1 MATTNN
7 KQQIGLLFGM
17 AGEGKIDGASGARI
31 KSQLQSIVNELN
43 RSSTTKI
50 KFQYEF
56 DVKKVEK
63 EINNATKK
71 AVEPKTSKYSKGLVN
86 YYKDLEKQSD
96 SFNKKN
102 ISGIDFEIKKREESG
117 KRFSHQIKVQMTEA
131 ERLKKAV
138 SNSQNAL
145 LGMGGKA
152 DERTYANTGIKA
164 VTDAY
169 KKYFRIVK
177 EAQVAEKA
185 IDSNNPQT
193 QQAFIDK
200 VNEAKIAQQQLN
212 AVFSNSTAF
221 EKQETI
227 YQKVIAR
234 ITEYQAKFKETLKN
248 TPQLAAQLEELRQK
262 LDSNTFVGTENKA
275 NQMFVSLTNQIRQA
289 GGEAETLG
297 QKIRR
302 IFGEKLGYGIIASAA
317 MMARQAVK
325 EVYNNVVELDKAVV
339 DLQIATGKNRE
350 EVKELVSTYSELGRE
365 LGATTSEVAQ
375 ASDSWLRQGYSIE
388 QVNELTRNSIM
399 LAKLG
404 QMESADATIALTS
417 ALRGYELQAEDVGSV
432 TDKLVA
438 VDMTAAVTAG
448 QLATAMA
455 ECANSARL
463 AGVDMNTLLGYLTQ
477 VMQTTQDA
485 PESVGTF
492 AKTLFARMGNIKAG
506 KFIDD
511 STGEDLNDVEATLGK
526 LGIKLRST
534 TNEFRDFDDVLYD
547 IAQAWNNYSS
557 VEQHAVATALG
568 ATRQQE
574 KLLVLMSGYND
585 AIEYAETATNSAGT
599 ANQKYEAVLS
609 SVEAAQNSFTASFE
623 DFSQAF
629 LDSDLVAGVIRF
641 GDGFMQVLTGI
652 TKFLSFGDGLVGQ
665 LALITAGLWALNAAM
680 AAFNTSASTGE
691 PIEALTYHAREYS
704 GGDTERVNKI
714 IVLFTREYLE
724 KPTSLGL
731 IA

>member
-1 MATTNN
+1 
-7 KQQIGLLFGM
+7 M

>member
-86 YYKDLEKQSD
+86 YYKDLEKQSN

-714 IVLFTREYLE
+714 IVLFIREYLE

>member
-71 AVEPKTSKYSKGLVN
+71 AAEPKTSKYSKGLVN

-221 EKQETI
+221 EKQETV

-234 ITEYQAKFKETLKN
+234 ITEYQAKYKETLKN

-262 LDSNTFVGTENKA
+262 LDSKQFVGTENKA
-275 NQMFVSLTNQIRQA
+275 NQEFVKLTNQIRQA

-731 IA
+731 TA

>member
-1 MATTNN
+1 MS
-7 KQQIGLLFGM
+7 KQQIGLLFGVKGQGNLS
-17 AGEGKIDGASGARI
+17 GESGQLILQQLNKIAR
-31 KSQLQSIVNELN
+31 SIDNTNNRVKVTIGVNEAQTRQLIQKQLN
-43 RSSTTKI
+43 NI
-50 KFQYEF
+50 
-56 DVKKVEK
+56 
-63 EINNATKK
+63 
-71 AVEPKTSKYSKGLVN
+71 SKGLKITIGGNTNQGGQKQVR
-86 YYKDLEKQSD
+86 DLARQ
-96 SFNKKN
+96 
-102 ISGIDFEIKKREESG
+102 
-117 KRFSHQIKVQMTEA
+117 V
-131 ERLKKAV
+131 
-138 SNSQNAL
+138 QNAQNKL
-145 LGMGGKA
+145 ASMGGNA
-152 DERTYANTGIKA
+152 DIRKYAGGNIKGSEI
-164 VTDAY
+164 AY
-169 KKYFRIVK
+169 KNYVQAVNEARI
-177 EAQVAEKA
+177 AEKA
-185 IDSNNPQT
+185 MNADKTGNIQLQQT
-193 QQAFIDK
+193 FIDK
-200 VNEAKIAQQQLN
+200 VNAARNAQQQLN
-212 AVFSNSTAF
+212 AAFNNSTAMD
-221 EKQETI
+221 KQSLS
-227 YQKVIAR
+227 YNKVIAR
-234 ITEYQAKFKETLKN
+234 ITEYQAKFKDTLKN
-248 TPQLAAQLEELRQK
+248 TPQLAAQLEELNRQ
-262 LDSNTFVGTENKA
+262 LAGGTFKGTESDAQNR
-275 NQMFVSLTNQIRQA
+275 FVRLTNDIRKA
-289 GGEAETLG
+289 GGEAEALG
-297 QKIRR
+297 QKVKR

-317 MMARQAVK
+317 MMARRAVR

-339 DLQIATGKNRE
+339 DLQIATGKNRK
-350 EVKELVSTYSELGRE
+350 EVKELVNTYSELGRE

-404 QMESADATIALTS
+404 QMESADATTALTS

-448 QLATAMA
+448 QLATAMS

-492 AKTLFARMGNIKAG
+492 AKTLFARMGNIKTG
-506 KFIDD
+506 KFVDD
-511 STGEDLNDVEATLGK
+511 ETGEDLNDVEATLGK

-547 IAQAWNNYSS
+547 IAQSWNNYSS
-557 VEQHAVATALG
+557 VEQHAIATALG

-599 ANQKYEAVLS
+599 ANRKYEAVLS

-623 DFSQAF
+623 QFSTAL

-641 GDGFMQVLTGI
+641 GDGFMQLLTGI

-680 AAFNTSASTGE
+680 VAFNTQTGIFASTGE

-714 IVLFTREYLE
+714 IVLFIREYLE

>member
-1 MATTNN
+1 
-7 KQQIGLLFGM
+7 M

-117 KRFSHQIKVQMTEA
+117 RRFSHQIKAQMTEA

-145 LGMGGKA
+145 LGMGGNA

-169 KKYFRIVK
+169 EKYLRIVK

-212 AVFSNSTAF
+212 AVLHNSTAF
-221 EKQETI
+221 EKQETV

-275 NQMFVSLTNQIRQA
+275 NQMFVSLTNRIRQA

-317 MMARQAVK
+317 MMARRALR
-325 EVYNNVVELDKAVV
+325 EVYTNVVELDKAVV

-350 EVKELVSTYSELGRE
+350 ETKELVDTYSDLGRE

-404 QMESADATIALTS
+404 QMESADATTALTS

-448 QLATAMA
+448 
-455 ECANSARL
+455 
-463 AGVDMNTLLGYLTQ
+463 
-477 VMQTTQDA
+477 
-485 PESVGTF
+485 
-492 AKTLFARMGNIKAG
+492 KK
-506 KFIDD
+506 
-511 STGEDLNDVEATLGK
+511 
-526 LGIKLRST
+526 
-534 TNEFRDFDDVLYD
+534 
-547 IAQAWNNYSS
+547 IA
-557 VEQHAVATALG
+557 
-568 ATRQQE
+568 
-574 KLLVLMSGYND
+574 
-585 AIEYAETATNSAGT
+585 
-599 ANQKYEAVLS
+599 
-609 SVEAAQNSFTASFE
+609 
-623 DFSQAF
+623 
-629 LDSDLVAGVIRF
+629 
-641 GDGFMQVLTGI
+641 
-652 TKFLSFGDGLVGQ
+652 
-665 LALITAGLWALNAAM
+665 
-680 AAFNTSASTGE
+680 
-691 PIEALTYHAREYS
+691 
-704 GGDTERVNKI
+704 
-714 IVLFTREYLE
+714 
-724 KPTSLGL
+724 
-731 IA
+731 

>member
-1 MATTNN
+1 MA
-7 KQQIGLLFGM
+7 KQQIGLLFGVQGGGKLS
-17 AGEGKIDGASGARI
+17 GESGQLILQQLNKIAR
-31 KSQLQSIVNELN
+31 SIDNTNNRMKVTIGVNEAQTRQLIQKQLN
-43 RSSTTKI
+43 NI
-50 KFQYEF
+50 
-56 DVKKVEK
+56 
-63 EINNATKK
+63 
-71 AVEPKTSKYSKGLVN
+71 SKGLKITIGGNASGQGAQRQV
-86 YYKDLEKQSD
+86 KDLTRQVD
-96 SFNKKN
+96 
-102 ISGIDFEIKKREESG
+102 
-117 KRFSHQIKVQMTEA
+117 
-131 ERLKKAV
+131 
-138 SNSQNAL
+138 NAL
-145 LGMGGKA
+145 NKLAGMGGNA
-152 DERTYANTGIKA
+152 DK
-164 VTDAY
+164 
-169 KKYFRIVK
+169 KKYSNVAGVAKEFKSYSDAVVK
-177 EAQVAEKA
+177 AQKA
-185 IDSNNPQT
+185 YNAWQYDQSNPQL
-193 QQAFIDK
+193 QQNLIDT
-200 VNEAKIAQQQLN
+200 VRTATNEKKRLDAAL
-212 AVFSNSTAF
+212 SNTTAF
-221 EKQETI
+221 DKQALA
-227 YQKVIAR
+227 YNKVIDE
-234 ITEYQAKFKETLKN
+234 ITKYQAKNKETLKN
-248 TPQLAAQLEELRQK
+248 TPELAAKLEELNQQ
-262 LDSNTFVGTENKA
+262 LAGGTFKGGNAHNRFLE
-275 NQMFVSLTNQIRQA
+275 LTNQIRAA

-641 GDGFMQVLTGI
+641 GDGFMQILTGI

-665 LALITAGLWALNAAM
+665 LALITAGLWALNSAM
-680 AAFNTSASTGE
+680 VAFNTQTGIFASTGE
-691 PIEALTYHAREYS
+691 PIEASTYHAREYS
-704 GGDTERVNKI
+704 GGDTERVNKL

>member
-1 MATTNN
+1 
-7 KQQIGLLFGM
+7 M

-714 IVLFTREYLE
+714 IVLFIREYLE

>member
-1 MATTNN
+1 M
-7 KQQIGLLFGM
+7 
-17 AGEGKIDGASGARI
+17 D
-31 KSQLQSIVNELN
+31 
-43 RSSTTKI
+43 
-50 KFQYEF
+50 
-56 DVKKVEK
+56 
-63 EINNATKK
+63 
-71 AVEPKTSKYSKGLVN
+71 
-86 YYKDLEKQSD
+86 
-96 SFNKKN
+96 
-102 ISGIDFEIKKREESG
+102 
-117 KRFSHQIKVQMTEA
+117 
-131 ERLKKAV
+131 
-138 SNSQNAL
+138 
-145 LGMGGKA
+145 
-152 DERTYANTGIKA
+152 
-164 VTDAY
+164 
-169 KKYFRIVK
+169 
-177 EAQVAEKA
+177 
-185 IDSNNPQT
+185 
-193 QQAFIDK
+193 
-200 VNEAKIAQQQLN
+200 
-212 AVFSNSTAF
+212 
-221 EKQETI
+221 
-227 YQKVIAR
+227 
-234 ITEYQAKFKETLKN
+234 
-248 TPQLAAQLEELRQK
+248 
-262 LDSNTFVGTENKA
+262 
-275 NQMFVSLTNQIRQA
+275 
-289 GGEAETLG
+289 
-297 QKIRR
+297 
-302 IFGEKLGYGIIASAA
+302 
-317 MMARQAVK
+317 
-325 EVYNNVVELDKAVV
+325 
-339 DLQIATGKNRE
+339 
-350 EVKELVSTYSELGRE
+350 
-365 LGATTSEVAQ
+365 
-375 ASDSWLRQGYSIE
+375 
-388 QVNELTRNSIM
+388 
-399 LAKLG
+399 
-404 QMESADATIALTS
+404 
-417 ALRGYELQAEDVGSV
+417 
-432 TDKLVA
+432 
-438 VDMTAAVTAG
+438 
-448 QLATAMA
+448 LATAMA

-623 DFSQAF
+623 QFSAAL
-629 LDSDLVAGVIRF
+629 LDSDLVAGVIGL
-641 GDGFMQVLTGI
+641 GDGFMQFLTGV

-665 LALITAGLWALNAAM
+665 LALITAGLWALNKAM
-680 AAFNTSASTGE
+680 VVFSASASTGE